1 MAAGTI
7 TLQRLRDLAGFRA
20 KRGCAISLYL
30 DLDPTSSPTA
40 GEVDTRFNAL
50 LDEGAK
56 SLDKGSLTHDEKMRL
71 RADFGRI
78 SQFFDDGFDRDGARG
93 LALFAAGDEYWDT
106 LALPDRLPDAIR
118 VRREFH
124 VAPLAALVGKGDGAM
139 VAVVGRERGG
149 VYELRAGRLEEV
161 VDETEDQP
169 GRHDQ
174 GGWSQA
180 RYQRHIEK
188 LVHDHYKDVAQ
199 ALDGQVRGR
208 APKVV
213 LVAPEAQRT
222 DFLETLSS
230 EAREAVV
237 GATTAEAHASPAELL
252 EIVRPILDEARA
264 HSERDVLD
272 RWREEKGRGGRAA
285 AGWAETLEAASDAR
299 VELLLFAEGVRGK
312 AWQCPQCGRGAAEPG
327 ECPLDGSAMHEVDN
341 GLDVAV
347 QRTLAHGGDV
357 LAIAMHRDLDP
368 VDGIGAL
375 LRF

>member
-40 GEVDTRFNAL
+40 GEADTRFHAL

-56 SLDKGSLTHDEKMRL
+56 SLDKGSLTHDENMRL
-71 RADFGRI
+71 RADFQRI
-78 SQFFDDGFDRDGARG
+78 GQFFDDGFDRDGARG

-106 LALPDRLPDAIR
+106 LALPDRLPDAIK

-124 VAPLAALVGKGDGAM
+124 VAPLAALVGKGDGAV
-139 VAVVGRERGG
+139 VAVVGRERGE
-149 VYELRAGRLEEV
+149 VYELRAGRLEEI

-188 LVHDHYKDVAQ
+188 LVHDHYKDVAE
-199 ALDGQVRGR
+199 ALDGHVRGR
-208 APKVV
+208 GPKVV

-230 EAREAVV
+230 KAREAVV

-285 AGWAETLEAASDAR
+285 AGWAETLETASDAR
-299 VELLLFAEGVRGK
+299 VELLLFAESVRGK
-312 AWQCPQCGRGAAEPG
+312 AWQCPQCGRGAAKAG
-327 ECPLDGSAMHEVDN
+327 ECPLDGTGMYEVDN

-357 LAIAMHRDLDP
+357 LAIAMQRDLDP

>member
-20 KRGCAISLYL
+20 RRGCAISLYV
-30 DLDPTSSPTA
+30 DLDPTSTPTA
-40 GEVDTRFNAL
+40 GDVDTRFNAL
-50 LDEGAK
+50 LDEGAR

-71 RADFGRI
+71 RADFERI
-78 SQFFDDGFDRDGARG
+78 RLFFEDGFDRDGARG

-106 LALPDRLPDAIR
+106 LALASRVPDAIK

-124 VAPLAALVGKGDGAM
+124 VAPLAAMVGKGDGAM
-139 VAVVGRERGG
+139 VAVVGRERGE

-161 VDETEDQP
+161 LDETEDQP

-188 LVHDHYKDVAQ
+188 LVHDHYKDVAE

-208 APKVV
+208 GPKVV
-213 LVAPEAQRT
+213 LVATESQRT

-230 EAREAVV
+230 KAREAVV
-237 GATTAEAHASPAELL
+237 GATSAEAHASPAELL
-252 EIVRPILDEARA
+252 EIVRPILDQAQGKA
-264 HSERDVLD
+264 ERDVLE

-285 AGWAETLEAASDAR
+285 AGWAETLEAASDGR
-299 VELLLFAEGVRGK
+299 VELLLFAEGVKRK
-312 AWQCPQCGRGAAEPG
+312 AWQCPQCGRGAAEAG
-327 ECPLDGSAMHEVDN
+327 DCPLDGAAMHEVDN

-357 LAIAMHRDLDP
+357 LVISVHRDLDP
-368 VDGIGAL
+368 VEGIGAL

>member
-1 MAAGTI
+1 MAVGTI

-20 KRGCAISLYL
+20 QRGCAISLYV
-30 DLDPTSSPTA
+30 DLDPASTPTA
-40 GEVDTRFNAL
+40 GEVDIRFNAL

-56 SLDKGSLTHDEKMRL
+56 SLDKGSLAHDEKMRL
-71 RADFGRI
+71 REDFGRI
-78 SQFFDDGFDRDGARG
+78 RGFFAGEFERDGARG
-93 LALFAAGDEYWDT
+93 LALFAAGDEYWVT
-106 LALPDRLPDAIR
+106 LALPERVPDVIK

-124 VAPLAALVGKGDGAM
+124 VAPLATLVGKGDGAM
-139 VAVVGRERGG
+139 VAVVGRERGE

-161 VDETEDQP
+161 VEETEDQP

-208 APKVV
+208 GPKVV

-222 DFLETLSS
+222 DFLDTLSS

-264 HSERDVLD
+264 HTERNVLD

-285 AGWAETLEAASDAR
+285 AGWAETLETASDAR
-299 VELLLFAEGVRGK
+299 VELLLFSEGVRGK
-312 AWQCPQCGRGAAEPG
+312 AWQCPQCGRGAAEQG
-327 ECPLDGSAMHEVDN
+327 DCPLDGAAMHEVDN